1 MKPAQI
7 ILLAVYAVAA
17 GLVALSGV
25 VYPEAKQW
33 SYWAA
38 AVCALHYLVSLLLGS
53 VKIAT
58 AARLASWCCQGIS
71 TLVCVDFLLLYFRT
85 QEGGWLLAVA
95 ATAGLNF
102 ITTLV
107 LSLALVPDS
116 APWAGKGSYDAT
128 SGKR

>member
-1 MKPAQI
+1 MI
-7 ILLAVYAVAA
+7 VLLAVYAVAV
-17 GLVALSGV
+17 GLLLLSGV
-25 VYPEAKQW
+25 IYPEVKEW
-33 SYWAA
+33 SYWAT
-38 AVCALHYLVSLLLGS
+38 AVCVLHFLVSLVLGS
-53 VKIAT
+53 MKIAT
-58 AARLASWCCQGIS
+58 AARIASWCCQGIS
-71 TLVCVDFLLLYFRT
+71 TLVCMGFLLLYFRT